1 MFADRHI
8 THAFAESSAMEHAMK
23 NEILAQETFNLL
35 ALASKELPLARLKA
49 KDRGSDTLDLET
61 ISEFL
66 DHPNPNLSLFAGE
79 LVLLHFP
86 GKARYSTI
94 AKLMISGNRTTS
106 DLATEFAVKHFP
118 EQLDIAVVRVLAR
131 KHRLLDVRAAAR
143 EYLDAVA
150 ERQFFQ
156 YVERNRR
163 S

>member
-1 MFADRHI
+1 
-8 THAFAESSAMEHAMK
+8 MEHAMK

-35 ALASKELPLARLKA
+35 ALASKELPLARLRA
-49 KDRGSDTLDLET
+49 KDKGSDTLDLEI

-86 GKARYSTI
+86 GKARYSTL
-94 AKLMISGNRTTS
+94 AKFMISSNKTMAY
-106 DLATEFAVKHFP
+106 LATELAVKYYP
-118 EQLDIAVVRVLAR
+118 EQLDPTMVRVLAR
-131 KHRLLDVRAAAR
+131 KHRILDVKGAAR
-143 EYLDAVA
+143 EYLDDVA
-150 ERQFFQ
+150 EQQFLQ